1 MYKRQDKLWLGFSY
15 QSKPNVDGGME
26 LEGELTTVFGVQKE
40 AEVTDVTVEQDM
52 PDIYRFGVRS
62 RPSSNLELRMF
73 ADYTRWSAL
82 EAQCIL
88 TKGST
93 QACTFGG
100 VEDALTNPE
109 AVTSTGDQPPN
120 QAVGRFWQDSFGVR
134 LGASYWFTENVE
146 TYIGTGYD
154 SSAVPVEM
162 VDPALFD
169 MDKATASVGAKWQA
183 LDSLGLALTFTQV
196 FYFEVDTEGKGI
208 TDEFSPDS
216 RLTQP
221 SNDGVYNQSVSV
233 LNLYTD
239 ISF

>member
-1 MYKRQDKLWLGFSY
+1 
-15 QSKPNVDGGME
+15 
-26 LEGELTTVFGVQKE
+26 
-40 AEVTDVTVEQDM
+40 
-52 PDIYRFGVRS
+52 
-62 RPSSNLELRMF
+62 
-73 ADYTRWSAL
+73 
-82 EAQCIL
+82 
-88 TKGST
+88 
-93 QACTFGG
+93 
-100 VEDALTNPE
+100 
-109 AVTSTGDQPPN
+109 
-120 QAVGRFWQDSFGVR
+120 
-134 LGASYWFTENVE
+134 
-146 TYIGTGYD
+146 
-154 SSAVPVEM
+154 M